1 MGDISGGPNDTARKC
16 RTFRSHFHCR
26 GTTWNEA
33 STGKAL
39 NSPHWDHENSLNPG
53 FSISEYISLKLDD
66 RKRKEQRCPL
76 RWRPNSRK
84 IPRGLE
90 ERSLRR
96 KEAGLLSGPR
106 YKQLSHWLLAG
117 LWAAAHRDS
126 RGAGAKVNTAVGMA
140 NVKWSRMHKNRQ
152 HDFSDNNKR
161 LRTEVH
167 TFYDFGQLCFCFL

>member
-1 MGDISGGPNDTARKC
+1 MIRRENAEHFAPIFIAEGLLAMRRQLGK
-16 RTFRSHFHCR
+16 RSIHHI
-26 GTTWNEA
+26 GIMKT
-33 STGKAL
+33 
-39 NSPHWDHENSLNPG
+39 LNPG

-76 RWRPNSRK
+76 SWRPNSRK
-84 IPRGLE
+84 VPRGLQ

-117 LWAAAHRDS
+117 LWAAAHGDS
-126 RGAGAKVNTAVGMA
+126 RGAGAKVNIAVAMA

-152 HDFSDNNKR
+152 HDVSDNNKG